1 MMENLIWVIYFI
13 DVITQPMQGLGFLL
27 LVMFIVGVVVHI
39 VYTMCDKDDNAPR
52 SDKDFIKLYN
62 GLPVK
67 TATVVSF
74 TLLLLSNFIPTQDTA
89 YKMLAVYGVSEVSK
103 SENVQE
109 LMGDGLDVLKL
120 TLKDYKNKLEK
131 EVVSDKD

>member
-1 MMENLIWVIYFI
+1 MENLIWVIYFI
-13 DVITQPMQGLGFLL
+13 DVITQPMLGLGFLL
-27 LVMFIVGVVVHI
+27 VVLFILGMVVHI
-39 VYTMCDKDDNAPR
+39 IYSMCNKDDNATTG
-52 SDKDFIKLYN
+52 DKDFIKLYN

-67 TATVVSF
+67 TVTGLSF
-74 TLLLLSNFIPTQDTA
+74 TLLLLSNFIPTQNTA
-89 YKMLAVYGVSEVSK
+89 YKMLAAYGVSEVSK
-103 SENVQE
+103 SDNVQE